1 MKAMTSSSSSNMS
14 HVITP
19 RPERTLRSTGPILP
33 GSSNTSTGTSGNKTG
48 SIVNRPEVQST
59 LEMRKRK
66 LNSGPDRTSNL
77 EQRKKTRLSTTQA
90 RKSNQTGSK
99 NGSSTGNR
107 PEVTVGLKRNQPCSP
122 NNSPAAS
129 PPHRSQIPRLT
140 GSSNSRP
147 GNQERKKINISDWI
161 AAYQATC
168 HNIINLV

>member
-1 MKAMTSSSSSNMS
+1 MTSSSSSNMS

-19 RPERTLRSTGPILP
+19 RPERTLRSTGPIIP
-33 GSSNTSTGTSGNKTG
+33 GSSNTSTDTTGNKITG

-99 NGSSTGNR
+99 
-107 PEVTVGLKRNQPCSP
+107 
-122 NNSPAAS
+122 
-129 PPHRSQIPRLT
+129 T
-140 GSSNSRP
+140 GSS
-147 GNQERKKINISDWI
+147 
-161 AAYQATC
+161 
-168 HNIINLV
+168 